1 MEKIFSILFE
11 LCGAA
16 IFGVISG
23 SLGALAMSESIANTQ
38 AVSKTPCR
46 PGSWTNCS
54 LYRCAPAG
62 MRGPIRIV
70 WVNLTPLSLQRQEA
84 MALDEFMAAKGL
96 DKIIDP
102 LTKVAVGRSVI
113 QAPLRIIHIM
123 DNHEAKRRLDDSTAH
138 GRTKVSFKKTIKD
151 QAAHWLRKKSV
162 FDEQVLLDRLPPKF
176 RKRVCTRDAKS
187 GRGGGGRPA
196 PLASRSHRIPTRFP
210 LNLHAIAWK

>member
-46 PGSWTNCS
+46 PEIWTNCS
-54 LYRCAPAG
+54 LYRYAPAG
-62 MRGPIRIV
+62 MCGPIRIC

-123 DNHEAKRRLDDSTAH
+123 DNH
-138 GRTKVSFKKTIKD
+138 
-151 QAAHWLRKKSV
+151 Q
-162 FDEQVLLDRLPPKF
+162 
-176 RKRVCTRDAKS
+176 
-187 GRGGGGRPA
+187 
-196 PLASRSHRIPTRFP
+196 
-210 LNLHAIAWK
+210 